1 MWCRRVRKDSIVSD
15 VVLYDPAYVECAGIE
30 SGKYLGWT
38 RSKVAQN
45 RNHSYAQHV
54 ITEPPPVWP
63 SAGYCSV
70 AESLLNRAREGISS
84 EYSESI
90 KHRVVRIA
98 CQTRRSGR

>member
-1 MWCRRVRKDSIVSD
+1 MRCRRVREDSIVSD
-15 VVLYDPAYVECAGIE
+15 VVVYHPANVECAGIK

-38 RSKVAQN
+38 RSQVAQD
-45 RNHSYAQHV
+45 RNHSDAQHV
-54 ITEPPPVWP
+54 VTEPPPVWP
-63 SAGYCSV
+63 SAWHCSV
-70 AESLLNRAREGISS
+70 TESLLNPAREGISS

>member
-1 MWCRRVRKDSIVSD
+1 MRCRCVREDSIVTD
-15 VVLYDPAYVECAGIE
+15 VVLDHPSYIECSGIK
-30 SGKYLGWT
+30 SGKNMGWT
-38 RSKVAQN
+38 RSKVAQD

-63 SAGYCSV
+63 SAGYGPV
-70 AESLLNRAREGISS
+70 TESLLNRAREGISS
-84 EYSESI
+84 EYSKSI